1 MAKRAHHE
9 GSIYQRKDGRWAASL
24 TLGYENGQRKRKSF
38 YGKTQREVR
47 EQLTA
52 ARHAQQQGLP
62 IATERQ
68 TVGRFLDRWLNES
81 AKPTIRPR
89 TYTSYA
95 QLIRLHLAPELG
107 RISLAKLSPQEVQEF
122 LNRKLAAGLSPR
134 TVQYLH
140 AVLRRAL
147 NQAVKWGLVPR
158 NVATLVDPPRV
169 RREEVRPFTP
179 EQARAFLVAVQGDR
193 LEALYTVALAMGLR
207 QGEALGLR
215 WQDVDLEEG
224 VLSVRTALQRVDGR
238 LQLVEPKSATSRR
251 TIALPQVAAATLRA
265 HRASQLQE
273 RLLAGERWQESGLV
287 FTTRLGKPL
296 IARNV
301 FRSFQRVLARAGIPH
316 QRFHDLRH
324 TCATLLLAQGIHPRV
339 VMEMLGHSQIS
350 LTMNTYSHVVPALQ
364 KEAAGRMD
372 EVLKSAR

>member
-1 MAKRAHHE
+1 MAKRGHHE
-9 GSIYQRKDGRWAASL
+9 GSIYQRQDGRWTASL
-24 TLGYENGQRKRKSF
+24 TLGYENGKRKRKSY

-52 ARHAQQQGLP
+52 ARHAQQQGMPL
-62 IATERQ
+62 ATDRQ

-81 AKPTIRPR
+81 AKPTLRPR

-107 RISLAKLSPQEVQEF
+107 RISLAKLSPQEVQEL

-169 RREEVRPFTP
+169 QRADVRPFTP
-179 EQARAFLVAVQGDR
+179 EEARAFLGAVQGDR
-193 LEALYTVALAMGLR
+193 LEALYTVALAIGLR

-215 WQDVDLEEG
+215 WQDVDLEAG
-224 VLSVRTALQRVDGR
+224 ALSVRTALQRVDGR

-251 TIALPQVAAATLRA
+251 TIALPQIASITLRA
-265 HRASQLQE
+265 HRSNQLQE
-273 RLLAGERWQESGLV
+273 RLFAGESWQESGLV

-301 FRSFQRVLARAGIPH
+301 FRAFQRVLARAGIPH

-339 VMEMLGHSQIS
+339 VMEILGHSQIS
-350 LTMNTYSHVVPALQ
+350 LTMNTYSHVVPTLQ
-364 KEAAGRMD
+364 KEAAIRMD
-372 EVLKSAR
+372 DLLKRAD